1 LSELVDSS
9 KLETV
14 AIDVQHL
21 AELATTLGSE
31 KFENLLTLLVVDLRK
46 QVTQLKCR
54 GHAVEIAPLRS
65 GMHNFKGM
73 AASFGLRGV
82 ASAARA
88 IEFATRGQ
96 EVESAFGHL
105 QDEIEYAL
113 AWIMARADWRLSRD
127 CCSKY
132 G

>member
-1 LSELVDSS
+1 VDSS
-9 KLETV
+9 KLEAA

-31 KFENLLTLLVVDLRK
+31 KFENLLTLLVIDLRK
-46 QVTQLKCR
+46 QVAQLKCR

-73 AASFGLRGV
+73 ATSFGLRGV

-88 IEFATRGQ
+88 IEFATRG

-113 AWIMARADWRLSRD
+113 AWIMNRTDWRLCSD
-127 CCSKY
+127 CCRKN